1 MPMFHK
7 SVNFVKLW
15 FISVWYTP
23 KVAAGGRICWRKKCS
38 TFVKNSPHSSFSYIY
53 NSSIIATMTLLELP
67 CCFSLL
73 MKICRAS
80 LSFGLIYDLPK
91 WHLGWIF
98 NNTLKNVQVRC
109 GNWPLASI
117 GITKQSNVTA
127 RRNII
132 MVWWLVE
139 VKIGV
144 GWEEIK
150 IDCAIN
156 KNFQLTSKRKE
167 KARKL
172 LYFCIIIDIIFPVVY

>member
-1 MPMFHK
+1 
-7 SVNFVKLW
+7 
-15 FISVWYTP
+15 
-23 KVAAGGRICWRKKCS
+23 
-38 TFVKNSPHSSFSYIY
+38 
-53 NSSIIATMTLLELP
+53 
-67 CCFSLL
+67 
-73 MKICRAS
+73 
-80 LSFGLIYDLPK
+80 
-91 WHLGWIF
+91 
-98 NNTLKNVQVRC
+98 
-109 GNWPLASI
+109 
-117 GITKQSNVTA
+117 
-127 RRNII
+127 